1 MKYIIRKR
9 RLLESPKHFYRRIHA
24 EIEKLNESVLPRA
37 AAPVFGYGGFED
49 SHLRRYRIVDSREE
63 YMLMTEED

>member
-1 MKYIIRKR
+1 MKYIIMKR
-9 RLLESPKHFYRRIHA
+9 RPLESTKRFYLRIA
-24 EIEKLNESVLPRA
+24 KRIDELNASVLPRA